1 TASKVF
7 WGIGVIRRFRFS
19 VGLGK
24 MDNIDGVGGIGGN
37 GGIGGLKPT
46 LQPALHL
53 PYSLPYVHT
62 AHPTPALPSFK
73 QHFTQ
78 YFASAEKISNGLF
91 YQMRKI

>member
-1 TASKVF
+1 FTASKVF

-46 LQPALHL
+46 LQPTLHL
-53 PYSLPYVHT
+53 PYSLPYAHA
-62 AHPTPALPSFK
+62 AHPTPAFFAGMTNFK
-73 QHFTQ
+73 ITVL
-78 YFASAEKISNGLF
+78 SERMEKDGK
-91 YQMRKI
+91 R

>member
-1 TASKVF
+1 FTASKVF

-53 PYSLPYVHT
+53 PCSLPYAHA
-62 AHPTPALPSFK
+62 AHPTPAF
-73 QHFTQ
+73 
-78 YFASAEKISNGLF
+78 FAGMTGFEITVLSGMMGNGGVV
-91 YQMRKI
+91 

>member
-1 TASKVF
+1 
-7 WGIGVIRRFRFS
+7 
-19 VGLGK
+19 

-46 LQPALHL
+46 LHILRPPCV
-53 PYSLPYVHT
+53 PY
-62 AHPTPALPSFK
+62 K

-78 YFASAEKISNGLF
+78 NFASAEKISNGLF